1 MSFNRD
7 SNLSARSND
16 SIEFAEIVATKQN
29 KIESLA
35 QLQELAKIKTD
46 FPIQKKT
53 KNKKQ

>member
-35 QLQELAKIKTD
+35 QLQELAKIK
-46 FPIQKKT
+46 I
-53 KNKKQ
+53 